1 MQITSTQLKIKTKRD
16 DSYEL
21 SLFFC
26 FMEGEY
32 ENPTHIL
39 TLHIIEK
46 LMSALCNLDYCL
58 ITPLLLIGIHVLK
71 ATNITSFK

>member
-21 SLFFC
+21 SRFLFYG
-26 FMEGEY
+26 GEY

-39 TLHIIEK
+39 TPTHF
-46 LMSALCNLDYCL
+46 S
-58 ITPLLLIGIHVLK
+58 V
-71 ATNITSFK
+71 FV

>member
-1 MQITSTQLKIKTKRD
+1 MSCLF
-16 DSYEL
+16 
-21 SLFFC
+21 FFC

-46 LMSALCNLDYCL
+46 LMSALCNLDYQVNHQNLMTVCNTNRRHSVEFDCTIPILVIDCL
-58 ITPLLLIGIHVLK
+58 YPDKI
-71 ATNITSFK
+71 